1 MQIDNCPL
9 VLRSSWRNEKGDDY
23 KKKFSLLYND
33 PKNIVRN
40 SDRCSF

>member
-23 KKKFSLLYND
+23 KKDLVYFTMTRKIS
-33 PKNIVRN
+33 
-40 SDRCSF
+40 